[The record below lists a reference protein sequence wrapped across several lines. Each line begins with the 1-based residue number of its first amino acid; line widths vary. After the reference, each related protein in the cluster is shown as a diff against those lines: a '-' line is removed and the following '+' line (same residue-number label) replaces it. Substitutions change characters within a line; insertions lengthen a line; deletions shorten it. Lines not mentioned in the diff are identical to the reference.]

1 MNTLLSILVLAQVA
15 QGTAP
20 VGQPQAPGAPAVQS
34 APVVAEAPTPMAPM
48 AAQDPQGSMWTTL
61 IFFGVMIL
69 VFWLLIIRPQSKQKK
84 KHEAFLASLK
94 AGDKIVTAAGF
105 IGRIVS
111 IEGEVVTIELAKDV
125 RVRVVKSQVVS
136 IFKEEGESKSV

>member
-1 MNTLLSILVLAQVA
+1 MGTMWVRLTSPTVGLKPTTPLTLAGQVIEPSVLV
-15 QGTAP
+15 
-20 VGQPQAPGAPAVQS
+20 
-34 APVVAEAPTPMAPM
+34 PM
-48 AAQDPQGSMWTTL
+48 AAQDQQGSMWTTL